1 MIAGAVYILG
11 TLVALACA
19 ILLLRGYL
27 RGRQKLLLW
36 SSLCFFGLA
45 ISNFLVFIDLI
56 ILPASDRSLSAAAGH
71 RRRSHAASAVRS
83 HMGRRVT
90 A

>member
-1 MIAGAVYILG
+1 MMAGAVYIVC

-19 ILLLRGYL
+19 LLLLRGYI

-45 ISNFLVFIDLI
+45 ISNFLIFVDLIVLPPQIDLYPLRLATDCLAMLLLLYGLI
-56 ILPASDRSLSAAAGH
+56 WEGE
-71 RRRSHAASAVRS
+71 
-83 HMGRRVT
+83 
-90 A
+90 

>member
-56 ILPASDRSLSAAAGH
+56 ILPAQIDLYPLRLATAAAAMLLLLYGLIWE
-71 RRRSHAASAVRS
+71 
-83 HMGRRVT
+83 GE
-90 A
+90 